1 MSPLSPA
8 QGNRCSSIVHL
19 VRKKRA
25 RKGKTSGSASFAT
38 LASIDGTLHA
48 ALLSLRCRYVCCS
61 HWACHLV
68 FSAKRSLSRHPR
80 LPLPPNPSR
89 FRLRSIV
96 LNWGQPPL
104 IVRLAC
110 GSRGR
115 RSVTVFACYVTFF
128 CSRPYS
134 EVWQRSLLS
143 CLNSLSS
150 HILSTQRR
158 ACLHSLHYVP
168 PIPLRYIKLHCIH
181 SFDKPSSDPAK
192 KLHSTQK
199 LRQPSLGCHRTHCA
213 TLHSVLPASRPRSTR
228 NGFALHFGGRESTPL
243 SLRRFPTASLLK
255 AVFPCAGERGVAIP
269 NQNNC

>member
-1 MSPLSPA
+1 MQAPLSHSLL
-8 QGNRCSSIVHL
+8 RCSHSAV
-19 VRKKRA
+19 
-25 RKGKTSGSASFAT
+25 ASFAARSGVPARFIPPSVHSVVTRGSLCPQT
-38 LASIDGTLHA
+38 LQGFAYAQSCFIGVNRRLLLGSPAGREGVGLSQFLLVTLRFFA
-48 ALLSLRCRYVCCS
+48 PALIHR
-61 HWACHLV
+61 
-68 FSAKRSLSRHPR
+68 
-80 LPLPPNPSR
+80 
-89 FRLRSIV
+89 
-96 LNWGQPPL
+96 
-104 IVRLAC
+104 C
-110 GSRGR
+110 GSIR
-115 RSVTVFACYVTFF
+115 FF
-128 CSRPYS
+128 RY
-134 EVWQRSLLS
+134 
-143 CLNSLSS
+143 LNPLSS

-168 PIPLRYIKLHCIH
+168 PIPLRYIKLHSIH

>member
-1 MSPLSPA
+1 MFLHRSLR
-8 QGNRCSSIVHL
+8 Q
-19 VRKKRA
+19 KKRA
-25 RKGKTSGSASFAT
+25 RKGKTSGSAKLRHPCKHRWHTPCCAALTPLSLRLLLALGVPARFFRQAFTQSSPAAT
-38 LASIDGTLHA
+38 LAPKPFKVS
-48 ALLSLRCRYVCCS
+48 
-61 HWACHLV
+61 
-68 FSAKRSLSRHPR
+68 
-80 LPLPPNPSR
+80 
-89 FRLRSIV
+89 LRSIFFIGV
-96 LNWGQPPL
+96 NRRLLLGSPAGREGVGLSQFLLVTLRFFAPAL
-104 IVRLAC
+104 IQRC
-110 GSRGR
+110 GSIR
-115 RSVTVFACYVTFF
+115 FF
-128 CSRPYS
+128 RY
-134 EVWQRSLLS
+134 
-143 CLNSLSS
+143 LNPLSS

-168 PIPLRYIKLHCIH
+168 PIPLRYIKLHSIH

-213 TLHSVLPASRPRSTR
+213 TLHSVLSASRPRSTR

>member
-1 MSPLSPA
+1 M
-8 QGNRCSSIVHL
+8 
-19 VRKKRA
+19 
-25 RKGKTSGSASFAT
+25 F
-38 LASIDGTLHA
+38 
-48 ALLSLRCRYVCCS
+48 
-61 HWACHLV
+61 
-68 FSAKRSLSRHPR
+68 
-80 LPLPPNPSR
+80 
-89 FRLRSIV
+89 
-96 LNWGQPPL
+96 NWGQSPL

-128 CSRPYS
+128 LLPPLFRGVAAFASFVTSIRSAATYYQPKGELAFTHYITFRPFRYAT
-134 EVWQRSLLS
+134 
-143 CLNSLSS
+143 LSS
-150 HILSTQRR
+150 TAFIRST
-158 ACLHSLHYVP
+158 SP
-168 PIPLRYIKLHCIH
+168 PQTPQ
-181 SFDKPSSDPAK
+181 K

-243 SLRRFPTASLLK
+243 SLRCFPTASLLK